1 LVTIK
6 LYVVRKIDLEKSYI
20 VKLSQLILDKSEL
33 NNECEYKNYYMSKAV
48 VKISFKL
55 ESKHVN
61 NQFFTSRF
69 NVASFKFETKHTQSL
84 MLTYL
89 GSNQ

>member
-1 LVTIK
+1 
-6 LYVVRKIDLEKSYI
+6 
-20 VKLSQLILDKSEL
+20 
-33 NNECEYKNYYMSKAV
+33 MSKAV
-48 VKISFKL
+48 LKISFKL
-55 ESKHVN
+55 ESKYVN